1 MQSDQTVQLVV
12 SLRRAAQDLAARR
25 SIRDLEETLRAIVAS
40 AVDTVPGIDAGSIS
54 QTTRDGR
61 VETRYPTSEAIGKLD
76 AAQSE
81 LHEGPCIR
89 AIENPP
95 ESGVVIANDFAGD
108 EDAARWP
115 RFAPRAVGAGY
126 RALISTQ
133 LSTRGGPRAALNLYS
148 TTPDAIDERTRTTAA
163 LFGVQAAVLLYG
175 SDTASHLQHAIDSRD
190 LIGRAKGI
198 LIERFRIDDDAAFQM
213 LVTSSQDTNMKLTA
227 VAEWLVAE
235 ATAPRRDPGPGAP

>member
-1 MQSDQTVQLVV
+1 MQPDQTDQLVV
-12 SLRRAAQDLAARR
+12 SLRRAAQALAARR
-25 SIRDLEETLRAIVAS
+25 SIRDMEETLRAIVVS

-54 QTTRDGR
+54 RTRNGH

-89 AIENPP
+89 AIEDPP
-95 ESGVVIANDFAGD
+95 DSGVVIANDSAGD

-175 SDTASHLQHAIDSRD
+175 SDTASHLQQAIDSRD

-227 VAEWLVAE
+227 VAEWLVRE
-235 ATAPRRDPGPGAP
+235 ATSPRRDEGAGAS

>member
-1 MQSDQTVQLVV
+1 MQPHQTDQLVV
-12 SLRRAAQDLAARR
+12 SLRRSAQALAARR
-25 SIRDLEETLRAIVAS
+25 SIRDMEETLRAIVAS

-54 QTTRDGR
+54 QTMDGR
-61 VETRYPTSEAIGKLD
+61 VETRYHTSEAIGKLD
-76 AAQSE
+76 NAQSE
-81 LHEGPCIR
+81 LHEGPCIS
-89 AIENPP
+89 AIEDPP
-95 ESGVVIANDFAGD
+95 DSGVVIANDFASD

-133 LSTRGGPRAALNLYS
+133 LSTKGGPRAALNLYS
-148 TTPDAIDERTRTTAA
+148 TTPNAFDDRTRTTAA

-227 VAEWLVAE
+227 VAEWLVKE
-235 ATAPRRDPGPGAP
+235 ATSPRRDPGAGAP